1 MLTGEQIKQKIN
13 ELNQKRLELME
24 GDTFNTF
31 ILDQKAQTYFK
42 RIKSLQDHCPHKSGD
57 NGICIYCGREVEDDK

>member
-1 MLTGEQIKQKIN
+1 MLTGEQIRIKID

-31 ILDQKAQTYFK
+31 VLDQKVQTYFK